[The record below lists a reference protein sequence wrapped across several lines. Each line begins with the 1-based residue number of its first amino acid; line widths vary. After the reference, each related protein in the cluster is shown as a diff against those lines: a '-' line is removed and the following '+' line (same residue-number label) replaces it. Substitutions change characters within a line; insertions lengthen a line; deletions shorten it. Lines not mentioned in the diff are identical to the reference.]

1 MNVNFLF
8 SHVLIVSLYYTT
20 VHVRFLWR
28 PYVTRVSRPTT
39 SPIYKT
45 SDIFSFV
52 TACASPCSRSTSYRP
67 EFNTKTGLRAESQA
81 GLCSFRCR
89 HQFAY
94 PTLARLATK
103 YFAIPTS
110 SAASE
115 RVFVAAGNVAT
126 KKRNKSGDDTVDALV
141 FFDGSH
147 GLAWSSRISRGAL
160 GREDK

>member
-1 MNVNFLF
+1 MFFEEVCGDGEGGGSGDDEEDGGLDDAVRDAGASSNSTAPPL
-8 SHVLIVSLYYTT
+8 SLTARMQ
-20 VHVRFLWR
+20 VIEHELQRFTLEKGLDDDND
-28 PYVTRVSRPTT
+28 T
-39 SPIYKT
+39 
-45 SDIFSFV
+45 DDE
-52 TACASPCSRSTSYRP
+52 STGENDLSWW
-67 EFNTKTGLRAESQA
+67 
-81 GLCSFRCR
+81 CR